1 MPGCCSP
8 RLLIA
13 FGFCLATTI
22 TTAHAAS
29 NAQLVATPLVASSV
43 GRWQLS
49 GPPRLA
55 RPAGDRL
62 QVAHIQPRPPERP
75 RLLVPLYVSFAALQ
89 ALDAHSTLKAVDR
102 GYVEVNPLVASS
114 SKNGAA
120 MTAMKV
126 AVTTSV
132 IVGSEKLWRHNR
144 VAAVAAII
152 AINGAYAAIVAHN
165 YRNANR

>member
-1 MPGCCSP
+1 MPGCSP

-13 FGFCLATTI
+13 FGFCLVTTI

-49 GPPRLA
+49 SPLRLA
-55 RPAGDRL
+55 TPAGDRL

-89 ALDAHSTLKAVDR
+89 ALDAHSTLKAVGR
-102 GYVEVNPLVASS
+102 GYVEVNPLVAPS

-132 IVGSEKLWRHNR
+132 IVASEKLWRHNR

>member
-1 MPGCCSP
+1 MPGCSP

-22 TTAHAAS
+22 TTAQAAS

-49 GPPRLA
+49 SPLRLA
-55 RPAGDRL
+55 TPAGDRL

-75 RLLVPLYVSFAALQ
+75 RLLIPLYVSFGALQ

-102 GYVEVNPLVASS
+102 GYVEVNPLVAPT

-120 MTAMKV
+120 MTAMKI
-126 AVTTSV
+126 AVTTFV
-132 IVGSEKLWRHNR
+132 IVGSEKLWRRNR
-144 VAAVAAII
+144 VAAVATII
-152 AINGAYAAIVAHN
+152 AVNGAYAAIVAHN

>member
-1 MPGCCSP
+1 MPGCSP

-13 FGFCLATTI
+13 LGFYFATTI
-22 TTAHAAS
+22 TTAHGAS

-49 GPPRLA
+49 SPLRLA

-120 MTAMKV
+120 MAVMKV

-152 AINGAYAAIVAHN
+152 VVNGAYAAIVAHN